1 MKLYELT
8 NKEYC
13 LAFSI
18 KDFKQMDEFK
28 DVEKLAGIWTEQKL
42 KVISKG
48 KEGDLFFSFNPMNHL
63 IISEQAYGNL
73 KSCLSFEDVEF
84 LQVKYGK
91 KIYYII
97 HGIKA
102 YDLKCELVERG
113 KFFYDVFDV
122 TDMIDKKMD
131 QKYMFRVQFEHGVI
145 SGMFYTEKF
154 MELVKELDLQGVDF
168 EVAWDSEAE
177 I

>member
-1 MKLYELT
+1 MKLYKLT

-13 LAFSI
+13 LSFSI
-18 KDFKQMDEFK
+18 KDFKQMKEFK
-28 DVEKLAGIWTEQKL
+28 DVAELSDVWTEQKL

-63 IISEQAYGNL
+63 IISEQAYGKL
-73 KSCLSFEDVEF
+73 KNCLNFEDVEL

-113 KFFYDVFDV
+113 RFFYDVFDEKELL
-122 TDMIDKKMD
+122 DKKME

-145 SGMFYTEKF
+145 SEMFYTEKF
-154 MELVKELDLQGVDF
+154 LELIKELDLQGVEF
-168 EVAWDSEAE
+168 EVEWDSEAE
-177 I
+177 N